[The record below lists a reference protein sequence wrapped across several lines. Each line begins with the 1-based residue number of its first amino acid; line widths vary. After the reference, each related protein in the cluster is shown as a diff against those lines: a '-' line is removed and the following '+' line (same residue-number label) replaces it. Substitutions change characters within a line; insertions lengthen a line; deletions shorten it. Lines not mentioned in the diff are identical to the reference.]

1 MYNMFNHLLTTT
13 FIFIALHIRNSNQ
26 KYPDNKTEPE
36 YLYNFTTLPF
46 INASQ
51 DYIDKGQYHAFP
63 QAIRVSPNG
72 ELFISVPRHIFPND
86 IASSIPGTINK
97 IYNNTLIPW
106 PTLESNDYINGD
118 IKSVV
123 GFEIDLEGRLWLLN
137 HSKDK
142 REILVYNKKGQKVKA
157 FDLSSATTHKEH
169 TSYLTTIRL
178 DMKNKYAYITD
189 TGRLLNDTQQ
199 MNTKSNLIVVNLET
213 ELSIKILQKDI
224 STKPNFNYNNT
235 IKNIGLYG
243 LALSCDKSTL
253 YYSPLKSNEIFSLQ
267 TSKLR
272 DQHIIRGDI
281 DIHKSNKSVA
291 SFEMILSAR
300 GIFYYTAIEDNGI
313 YVNFYE
319 SEYKFEPKTL
329 RRIGHDSNKHNDTIN
344 EIPTSLTF
352 NSTTGYLLYL
362 VNRYQYFMTDVNQ
375 RIDPNKINFQIM
387 NVYVNDRSYLY
398 PCNLLYY
405 MDNYLL
411 VIIVMV
417 ALSISYGI
425 IYIIRFVSKIDKEEK
440 SNKEEHGQELLM
452 LSGKFN

>member
-1 MYNMFNHLLTTT
+1 MYMFNLLIT
-13 FIFIALHIRNSNQ
+13 FIIIALNLRNSIQ

-46 INASQ
+46 ENSTQ
-51 DYIDKGQYHAFP
+51 EYIDNGRYYAFP
-63 QAIRVSPNG
+63 HAIRVSPSG
-72 ELFISVPRHIFPND
+72 ELFISVPRHIFSD
-86 IASSIPGTINK
+86 EIAKSIPGTINK

-106 PTLESNDYINGD
+106 PTLESNDYTNGD

-142 REILVYNKKGQKVKA
+142 REILVYSKKGQKIKA

-189 TGRLLNDTQQ
+189 TGKLLIDGP
-199 MNTKSNLIVVNLET
+199 MNTKSNLIVLNLDT

-224 STKPNFNYNNT
+224 STKPTFDYNDT

-253 YYSPLKSNEIFSLQ
+253 YYAPLKSNQIFSLQ

-281 DIHKSNKSVA
+281 DIHKSNKLVA

-319 SEYKFEPKTL
+319 SEYQFEPKTL
-329 RRIGHDSNKHNDTIN
+329 RRIGHDSHKYNETIN

-362 VNRYQYFMTDVNQ
+362 VNRYNYFMTGVNST
-375 RIDPNKINFQIM
+375 IDPNKINFQIM

-417 ALSISYGI
+417 SLSISYGI
-425 IYIIRFVSKIDKEEK
+425 IYLIRFVSKIDKEEK
-440 SNKEEHGQELLM
+440 SNKEEQGKELLM